1 MSGYLLNMYTM
12 HKVRDNY
19 IAEILIVLVI
29 ATMLLTSC
37 QQEKCRYANQTEN
50 IDEID

>member
-1 MSGYLLNMYTM
+1 M

-19 IAEILIVLVI
+19 IAEILIQLVI

-37 QQEKCRYANQTEN
+37 QQEQCRYANQLEN
-50 IDEID
+50 IDEVD

>member
-1 MSGYLLNMYTM
+1 MS
-12 HKVRDNY
+12 KIKDNY
-19 IAEILIVLVI
+19 LAEILIVLVI

>member
-1 MSGYLLNMYTM
+1 M

-37 QQEKCRYANQTEN
+37 QQEKCRYTNQLEN
-50 IDEID
+50 IDEVD